1 MTTLAKVPPVAGLV
15 FQALRA
21 GTGLF
26 GNGEGK
32 NRRGLGINRR
42 YFRAKKEHRFMLFPQ
57 ALNCY
62 EVSQKEMKLKNRKE
76 STECR

>member
-21 GTGLF
+21 GTGLL

-42 YFRAKKEHRFMLFPQ
+42 HFRGKKEHRFMPFPQ
-57 ALNCY
+57 ALNCC
-62 EVSQKEMKLKNRKE
+62 EVSQKEIMIKNRKE